1 MEIPN
6 QAGQKQR
13 WKCSTILFLHM
24 FLLQIHLEDEHIL
37 IRTPKSTPN
46 AASVGRDWLV
56 NCCSVTVSIYSLLVA
71 NKGSITWR
79 FRCNQRIF
87 TDRCILYEV
96 EGVFSTSTW
105 VFVRLFITL
114 YYSLRLLIPFGEKIY
129 IFLQGFH
136 MFVFVL
142 VQITYCFGYILRKKG

>member
-1 MEIPN
+1 M
-6 QAGQKQR
+6 
-13 WKCSTILFLHM
+13 LFLYM
-24 FLLQIHLEDEHIL
+24 FFPPNSPWRWTYLDH
-37 IRTPKSTPN
+37 TPKSTPN
-46 AASVGRDWLV
+46 AASVGTDWLV
-56 NCCSVTVSIYSLLVA
+56 NCCSVTVSIYSLLVT